1 VFSYEGV
8 RTSTFRPPPHD
19 AIAALNGTLSEVI
32 DMVQD
37 VKQASRK
44 VPRAHELHAQIDQLF
59 DDLKSWAGLLIQEDE
74 ELGVSPFASM
84 PSVAGRTPLNLWPGT
99 PTDEEVRRT
108 IVDHL
113 HRMADHLS
121 VAQEEQNDD
130 GARALLE
137 TMQQE
142 VLDHVRTL
150 SDH

>member
-1 VFSYEGV
+1 M
-8 RTSTFRPPPHD
+8 
-19 AIAALNGTLSEVI
+19 LSDVI

-44 VPRAHELHAQIDQLF
+44 VPRSHELHIQIDRLF
-59 DDLKSWAGLLIQEDE
+59 EDLKGWAGLLIEEDE
-74 ELGVSPFASM
+74 QLGVSPLASM

-108 IVDHL
+108 LVDHL

-121 VAQEEQNDD
+121 VAQQEQDDD

-137 TMQQE
+137 TMRIE
-142 VLDHVRTL
+142 LMNHVRAL
-150 SDH
+150 SDP

>member
-1 VFSYEGV
+1 M
-8 RTSTFRPPPHD
+8 
-19 AIAALNGTLSEVI
+19 LSDVI

-44 VPRAHELHAQIDQLF
+44 VPRSHELHTQIDRLF
-59 DDLKSWAGLLIQEDE
+59 EDLKGWAGLLIEEDE
-74 ELGVSPFASM
+74 QLGVSPLASM

-108 IVDHL
+108 LVDHL

-121 VAQEEQNDD
+121 VAQQEQDDD

-137 TMQQE
+137 TMRIE
-142 VLDHVRTL
+142 LMNHVRAL
-150 SDH
+150 SDP